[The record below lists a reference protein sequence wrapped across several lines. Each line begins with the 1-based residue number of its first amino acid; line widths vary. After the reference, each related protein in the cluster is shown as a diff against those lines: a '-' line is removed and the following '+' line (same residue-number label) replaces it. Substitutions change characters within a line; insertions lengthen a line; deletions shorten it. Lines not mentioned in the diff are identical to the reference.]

1 MGEKISF
8 SISPADVKEAAK
20 KFELLLEQGLIS
32 AASMSQKNSD
42 VNVDG
47 NIDIGVSVDGGGQVV
62 VIVISVLAAL
72 IVILL
77 IIYFSCKRGCVCC
90 DNLCCNGRCHKSER
104 EQKATEEH
112 NKQLQ
117 QQLQVMNTQMRTM
130 QAVQMQQMMQGSNQ
144 ALAYTN
150 QPISSMPDQFMKT
163 PNRNQLSI
171 GYNPQ
176 KAHVSSATPSPNVQR
191 RNEQNRHKR
200 DRSRAPNGRR
210 NDKTKDTR
218 YPDRVETPVAT
229 TGHDSRYI
237 DV

>member
-1 MGEKISF
+1 
-8 SISPADVKEAAK
+8 
-20 KFELLLEQGLIS
+20 
-32 AASMSQKNSD
+32 MSQKNSD

-117 QQLQVMNTQMRTM
+117 QQLQVNTQMRTM
-130 QAVQMQQMMQGSNQ
+130 QAVQMQQMMHGSNQ

-200 DRSRAPNGRR
+200 DRSRAPSSEPFLFGDDEPDGRR